1 MHAPATERPTRS
13 AHPKKAK
20 TPVRKRADARLEAR
34 VTVEQKAQL
43 QKAAELSGRSLSD
56 FVVASAQENA
66 RRVLQQHEAI
76 HLGRKGQIAFVSA
89 LLAPGKPNARLRKA
103 AAIYRTRM
111 GF

>member
-1 MHAPATERPTRS
+1 MHIPTTARPARS
-13 AHPKKAK
+13 ARQAKAE
-20 TPVRKRADARLEAR
+20 TPARKLADARLEAR

-76 HLGRKGQIAFVSA
+76 ALSRKGQIAFVSA
-89 LLAPGKPNARLRKA
+89 LLAPSKPNAHLRKA
-103 AAIYRTRM
+103 AATYRNRM